1 MKSRKSGEIANVRKS
16 LIEAKEKLKQLN
28 SKPSFKK
35 KIALSEVTKCRR
47 SKMKKSS
54 QDKLLSKFSSFIPT
68 IQENQISV
76 IKGSKKFSGAFGLFL
91 FVKSIIL

>member
-1 MKSRKSGEIANVRKS
+1 MLEKVWLKLTKNLNNSIPNHLSR
-16 LIEAKEKLKQLN
+16 
-28 SKPSFKK
+28 K

>member
-1 MKSRKSGEIANVRKS
+1 MKMKSRKRGEIANVRKS

-54 QDKLLSKFSSFIPT
+54 QDKLSKFSSFIPT
-68 IQENQISV
+68 IQENQN
-76 IKGSKKFSGAFGLFL
+76 L
-91 FVKSIIL
+91 SIILKLVA